1 MPSCEIFRTFAH
13 GIMAVYQK
21 QSFHKMNSNM
31 KRFCSIYVV
40 LEMIQTMTFL
50 KKLHPNIGGSFE
62 SHHIFL

>member
-40 LEMIQTMTFL
+40 LEMIQVYDD
-50 KKLHPNIGGSFE
+50 IFE
-62 SHHIFL
+62 KAAPQHRWLF